1 MATHVKYNKASRGGA
16 AKQRYAAFRRCAAW
30 TSFYGKALMPKT
42 LYTKSLYAFSIF
54 VRMKN
59 KWTRIFVVLGIIAA
73 NIGLDQWTKI
83 WARNTLQ
90 FRPMES
96 YWDDFFRLIYVEN
109 KGAFLSLGS
118 DLSDWMRTLIL
129 HFFPAILLAALTFYA
144 MLSKSL
150 NKWQIIGMSF
160 IIGGGISNVYDR
172 IIYSAVT
179 DFMNMG
185 LFGLRTGIFN
195 FADVSI
201 MVGLGIMLPFAFQKE
216 KEEEEEKE
224 ETKVTE

>member
-1 MATHVKYNKASRGGA
+1 
-16 AKQRYAAFRRCAAW
+16 
-30 TSFYGKALMPKT
+30 
-42 LYTKSLYAFSIF
+42 
-54 VRMKN
+54 MKN

-73 NIGLDQWTKI
+73 NIGLDQWTKV

-96 YWDDFFRLIYVEN
+96 YWNDFFRLIYVEN
-109 KGAFLSLGS
+109 RGAFLSLGS

-129 HFFPAILLAALTFYA
+129 HFFPAILLTALTLYA

-150 NKWQIIGMSF
+150 NKWQIVGMSF

-172 IIYSAVT
+172 ILYSAVT

-216 KEEEEEKE
+216 KEDEEKE
-224 ETKVTE
+224 EDEDAKVAE

>member
-1 MATHVKYNKASRGGA
+1 MNK
-16 AKQRYAAFRRCAAW
+16 
-30 TSFYGKALMPKT
+30 
-42 LYTKSLYAFSIF
+42 
-54 VRMKN
+54 
-59 KWTRIFVVLGIIAA
+59 KWTRILLVLGIIAA
-73 NIGLDQWTKI
+73 NIGLDQWTKV

-109 KGAFLSLGS
+109 RGAFLSLGS
-118 DLSDWMRTLIL
+118 DLSDWVRTLIL
-129 HFFPAILLAALTFYA
+129 HLFPAILLGALVLYA
-144 MLSKSL
+144 MFSKAL
-150 NKWQIIGMSF
+150 NKWQVVGMSF

-172 IIYSAVT
+172 ILYSAVT

-201 MVGLGIMLPFAFQKE
+201 MVGLAIMLPFAFNKDPE
-216 KEEEEEKE
+216 DEPVVEEEKE
-224 ETKVTE
+224 EPAV